1 MPVQKTRKCPKCH
14 GRGWLRR
21 CPECHGEG
29 EIEVPMITALP
40 NLQADL
46 AEAMQQDAA
55 ADATLLAL
63 QKENSDLKQQ
73 IADMQKPK
81 VVKILNIQSVAPET
95 LWYEARSP
103 GSPKTGPHGTI
114 TIVPG
119 SPATADF
126 H

>member
-40 NLQADL
+40 KLQADL
-46 AEAMQQDAA
+46 AEAMQQ
-55 ADATLLAL
+55 
-63 QKENSDLKQQ
+63 N
-73 IADMQKPK
+73 ADMQKPK

-119 SPATADF
+119 SP
-126 H
+126 